1 MTAPTQSD
9 DRSTPGKP
17 NDEASRQQKH
27 PNQGTQTGS
36 EELDRKT
43 GGPGGK
49 GGPAGPRPP
58 NAK

>member
-1 MTAPTQSD
+1 MTAPTPSD

-17 NDEASRQQKH
+17 NDQASRQQKH

-36 EELDRKT
+36 DELDRKART
-43 GGPGGK
+43 PGK
-49 GGPAGPRPP
+49 GSQSGPRPP

>member
-1 MTAPTQSD
+1 MGTHTATD
-9 DRSTPGKP
+9 DNSTPGRP
-17 NDEASRQQKH
+17 TDEGSRQQKH

-43 GGPGGK
+43 KTPAK
-49 GGPAGPRPP
+49 GGASGPRPP

>member
-1 MTAPTQSD
+1 MGTSTPRD

-17 NDEASRQQKH
+17 TDEASRQQKH

-36 EELDRKT
+36 EELDRKSHAPGT
-43 GGPGGK
+43 G
-49 GGPAGPRPP
+49 AASGPRPP